1 MRFATTL
8 AVAAASCGFVAAAPA
23 TGDVQLN
30 PGLRLVKTSEDDAGS
45 WVTEDE
51 KYEKY
56 TSKGIG
62 FIDITDISDEE
73 VLNALSTGPENAT
86 ALVSR
91 QAITYPTTLTHVAE
105 ANSLISRVSNTNPQS
120 WLQTLTDFNNRH
132 YRSAT
137 GTQASTWLYNQ
148 AVSIASGY
156 SAITVSRFTHSFNQ
170 PSIIVKYPGTSS
182 NLIIVGAHFDSTA
195 GATTARAPGADD
207 NGTGTVNLL
216 EALRV
221 LVAAGFRP
229 KNTIEFHFYAG
240 EEGGLLGS
248 QAIFSNYRTAGKRVL
263 GMLNQDMTGYSPG
276 GRATVYTDYVDAAF
290 TAYVR
295 LVTTQFTGAT
305 PASSSC
311 GYGCSDHASARSNG
325 FPAAFVN
332 EEAFSTS
339 NPNIHTARDTYASI
353 QWNAVLRH
361 SKLTVGFL
369 VEASYLG

>member
-1 MRFATTL
+1 MRFSTTL
-8 AVAAASCGFVAAAPA
+8 AVVAASCGLAAAAPA
-23 TGDVQLN
+23 TDDMHVN
-30 PGLRLVKTSEDDAGS
+30 PGLRLVKTSEDDTGT

-51 KYEKY
+51 KFDKY
-56 TSKGIG
+56 TIKGVG

-73 VLNALSTGPENAT
+73 VLNLLSTAPKNVSS
-86 ALVSR
+86 LVSR
-91 QAITYPTTLTHVAE
+91 QAITYPTTLTHVTE

-120 WLQTLTDFNNRH
+120 WLKTLTEFNNRH
-132 YRSAT
+132 YRSTT
-137 GTQASTWLYNQ
+137 GTQASTWLYNE
-148 AVSIASGY
+148 AASIASGY

-195 GATTARAPGADD
+195 GSSTARSPGADD
-207 NGTGTVNLL
+207 NATGTVNLL

-248 QAIFSNYRTAGKRVL
+248 QAIFSNYRSAGKRVL

-276 GRATVYTDYVDAAF
+276 GRATVYTDYVDSAF

-295 LVTTQFTGAT
+295 LITTQFTGAT

-332 EEAFSTS
+332 EEPFRTS
-339 NPNIHTARDTYASI
+339 NPNIHSSRDTYDSI